1 MFLLNLLEVS
11 QEYYLSVLLMPFV
24 EDIIKQH
31 LAFLFGFW
39 IESTVSLKKGVESI
53 SYVSQV
59 KSLLLEDNREFTA
72 CLFNILS
79 CHSECRGRSFQ
90 VLYHVLSRPSVKTT
104 APNGKSTASCQSVSR
119 DIKGKEE
126 NAVGNK
132 KGEINKETERRV
144 KRKKTGGGVS

>member
-1 MFLLNLLEVS
+1 M
-11 QEYYLSVLLMPFV
+11 
-24 EDIIKQH
+24 
-31 LAFLFGFW
+31 
-39 IESTVSLKKGVESI
+39 
-53 SYVSQV
+53 
-59 KSLLLEDNREFTA
+59 
-72 CLFNILS
+72 FNILS

-144 KRKKTGGGVS
+144 KRKKNRRGSELREGERTKERDGKNGRGTDRQRKEERTEIPKIPRPTGSTSTASC